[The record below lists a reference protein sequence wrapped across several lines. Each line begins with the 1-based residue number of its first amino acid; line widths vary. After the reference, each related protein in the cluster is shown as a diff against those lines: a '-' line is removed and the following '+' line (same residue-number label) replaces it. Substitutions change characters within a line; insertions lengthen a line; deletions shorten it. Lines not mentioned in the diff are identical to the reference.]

1 MASEQI
7 KSAEVPEAMGD
18 AEAKKVLLASDL
30 YDMHKHVGWYSAPE
44 KNFKEKGVALI
55 LSVAAARDAQ
65 WQSTRLRG
73 GVPDGKQQQAWR
85 CEHFFNL
92 RSRVLTAPNG
102 REYELLDDDIR
113 NPRVAAFLGVLL
125 DAVLTAAPQAPAAAL
140 DAGVVRDAERY
151 RVLRCYELRGSWPE
165 GLGKAPAGLLAF
177 SSLTMSELDRALD
190 DMLGHL
196 PRANVRADYQSWMRA
211 TTQERIAAAMSAQA
225 GTGGA

>member
-1 MASEQI
+1 MIDFDSWWNSAAADSFRAKNDALDGETFRPVWDAAVRSMASH
-7 KSAEVPEAMGD
+7 A
-18 AEAKKVLLASDL
+18 
-30 YDMHKHVGWYSAPE
+30 
-44 KNFKEKGVALI
+44 
-55 LSVAAARDAQ
+55 
-65 WQSTRLRG
+65 RLRG

-225 GTGGA
+225 GKGGA